1 MRTMTM
7 AAVALSTTLFIAGT
21 AKADSEGFL
30 GSGNRTDNPT
40 FGGGVGDV
48 APTFGSGGGL
58 ADNGTFGGGA
68 GLTEDG
74 GQLGSGNR
82 TLVYLA
88 PGIGAGVG
96 EVGENGILGS
106 GTIILVNED
115 GSIVVAY

>member
-1 MRTMTM
+1 MRFMNLAAM
-7 AAVALSTTLFIAGT
+7 AFAATLFVTTT
-21 AKADSEGFL
+21 AKADNEGIL
-30 GSGNRTDNPT
+30 GSGYRTDNPT
-40 FGGGVGDV
+40 FGGGVG
-48 APTFGSGGGL
+48 
-58 ADNGTFGGGA
+58 
-68 GLTEDG
+68 LTAED

-106 GTIILVNED
+106 GTIILIDAD